1 VRSDPSCGG
10 SNVRNQETDEFEKRG
25 EGERQDNVETVS
37 FFIIIIL
44 GQCLFCSISC
54 DLFFCH

>member
-1 VRSDPSCGG
+1 MRSDPSCGG
-10 SNVRNQETDEFEKRG
+10 SNVRNQETDESKKSG

-37 FFIIIIL
+37 FFIIL
-44 GQCLFCSISC
+44 RQFLFCSISC